1 MIRHVLYFVV
11 IAAVMLLLS
20 NLGWLGFHV
29 DGWSAAL
36 IAALVLALMNTVVKP
51 ILFLLTLPF
60 TIVTL
65 GLFLLVL
72 NAITLWLTTKVVP
85 GFHID
90 GAFNTFLGALAL
102 SLVGSLW
109 KGLTKDEKRS

>member
-1 MIRHVLYFVV
+1 M
-11 IAAVMLLLS
+11 
-20 NLGWLGFHV
+20 
-29 DGWSAAL
+29 
-36 IAALVLALMNTVVKP
+36 
-51 ILFLLTLPF
+51 
-60 TIVTL
+60 
-65 GLFLLVL
+65 
-72 NAITLWLTTKVVP
+72 LWLTTKVVP